1 MPSRRIRVVL
11 HARAGE
17 LAGVSEASVDVSD
30 AASAGSVK
38 LELARAVPSLA
49 ALLGSCALAT
59 DAEFLADAAP
69 LGDAALLHLI
79 PPVSGG

>member
-1 MPSRRIRVVL
+1 M

-17 LAGVSEASVDVSD
+17 LAGVAEAAVDVSD

-38 LELARAVPSLA
+38 RELARALPSLEG
-49 ALLGSCALAT
+49 LLGSCALAT

>member
-1 MPSRRIRVVL
+1 ML

-17 LAGVSEASVDVSD
+17 LAGMTEASVDVSD

-38 LELARAVPSLA
+38 RELARALPSLA
-49 ALLGSCALAT
+49 ALMASCALAT

-69 LGDAALLHLI
+69 LGDAARLHLI